1 MGPCVP
7 MGAMMR
13 IPARTPWK
21 SLGGVPAWRAEGEI
35 LPRATQAK
43 EVASKWQLA
52 ENSCSRSP
60 LLHQLYYYRLTTWG
74 RPQTLHP
81 QEIPV
86 FFPWEKAGNLQG
98 LRERHVTAKEYKK
111 WLHLQDFTIASV
123 ACSLVHCSSKILLK
137 KHILPRDSGSR
148 VMRAGP

>member
-1 MGPCVP
+1 M
-7 MGAMMR
+7 
-13 IPARTPWK
+13 
-21 SLGGVPAWRAEGEI
+21 L
-35 LPRATQAK
+35 RATQAK

-86 FFPWEKAGNLQG
+86 FFFS
-98 LRERHVTAKEYKK
+98 LRESRELAGIKRNTAAKEGTSQPKNIK
-111 WLHLQDFTIASV
+111 SGCICRILQ
-123 ACSLVHCSSKILLK
+123 
-137 KHILPRDSGSR
+137 
-148 VMRAGP
+148 